1 MKILITWVQLLLTG
15 KQPDNLGPF
24 EKPDILGPEP
34 LVTGEESDNLGP
46 PCLTGEKPDNLGPA
60 TSNW

>member
-1 MKILITWVQLLLTG
+1 MVSSLITWVQPLLSG
-15 KQPDNLGPF
+15 

-34 LVTGEESDNLGP
+34 LVTGEESDNLGS
-46 PCLTGEKPDNLGPA
+46 PCLTGEEPDNLGPA